1 MVRHNRLHRHDGP
14 DSKPAA
20 GRPRD
25 GVAAHRDEG
34 DRAASAS
41 TANGVTRFLVILA
54 ILGSIQAIVML
65 GVEAHRAVEGQR
77 AIARLNIDIAAL
89 EVEAA
94 GLAAVVEHAD
104 DPVYRE
110 QLARRRGF
118 IYPDEVRV
126 VPLR

>member
-1 MVRHNRLHRHDGP
+1 MVRHPRLHRNQREDP
-14 DSKPAA
+14 KPAA
-20 GRPRD
+20 SRRRESVAAPRSEGERAD
-25 GVAAHRDEG
+25 SSRTATGVA
-34 DRAASAS
+34 
-41 TANGVTRFLVILA
+41 RFLMILA

-77 AIARLNIDIAAL
+77 AIARLNVDIASL

-94 GLAAVVEHAD
+94 GLAAIVEHAD

-118 IYPDEVRV
+118 VYPDEVRV

>member
-1 MVRHNRLHRHDGP
+1 MVRRPQLHRTDGP
-14 DSKPAA
+14 GPDGPQMGARSSGVDGRSADGRVAAA
-20 GRPRD
+20 GTAR
-25 GVAAHRDEG
+25 GVK
-34 DRAASAS
+34 
-41 TANGVTRFLVILA
+41 RFLVVVAL
-54 ILGSIQAIVML
+54 LGSIQVIVML

-77 AIARLNIDIAAL
+77 AIARLQIDIRAL
-89 EVEAA
+89 EFEAA
-94 GLAAVVEHAD
+94 GLAAIVEHAD

>member
-1 MVRHNRLHRHDGP
+1 MVHHPRFHRN
-14 DSKPAA
+14 
-20 GRPRD
+20 
-25 GVAAHRDEG
+25 
-34 DRAASAS
+34 DRADSSPSPRRSLDSVAESRTEDARASSAN
-41 TANGVTRFLVILA
+41 TANGVKRFLMILA
-54 ILGSIQAIVML
+54 ILGSIQVIVML
-65 GVEAHRAVEGQR
+65 GVEAHRAVEGRR

-118 IYPDEVRV
+118 VYPDEVRV
-126 VPLR
+126 VPVR